1 MRAPLTVCPEDHETR
16 MAAQALRSAVA
27 AAGDE
32 KAQGA
37 ALGAWL
43 AALAA
48 PGSDLDKSIAEVVKL
63 STETVH
69 SDDTE
74 ACVATVRE
82 MTEGLLGSVC
92 ESFRRAHGAA
102 SDPFKA
108 EFARIE
114 MAAVVSIKKAELPPP
129 PAELPPLSKWTHPTR
144 GVLPVESAA
153 RYTGGEWEKNL
164 AALQAEHC
172 AADEVIAGHF
182 SSNGSAHLIV
192 SEKSHG
198 LRASTVGQ
206 LNGGVS
212 LCKGRPHEMHWEQ
225 YARGG
230 FRDAVGQAL
239 WGEKK
244 ADVLLGGVDEDK
256 LDLLF
261 VVKLKKAFFDDPTRQ
276 VEGRPMVR
284 RAARE
289 RLVAPAASLRL
300 PRLHSSPAAVSLCCA
315 PDHRSSSCRGASPSC
330 SPRMATTGCRRRRSW
345 PSTG

>member
-1 MRAPLTVCPEDHETR
+1 
-16 MAAQALRSAVA
+16 MAAQSLRSAVA
-27 AAGDE
+27 SAGDA

-37 ALGAWL
+37 ALCSGL

-48 PGSDLDKSIAEVVKL
+48 PGSDLDKAIAEVVKL
-63 STETVH
+63 STEVHADDGNAWAELAVDTVK
-69 SDDTE
+69 
-74 ACVATVRE
+74 A
-82 MTEGLLGSVC
+82 LLGRTV
-92 ESFRRAHGAA
+92 ESFRRAFDSVSSESHKAA
-102 SDPFKA
+102 A
-108 EFARIE
+108 ARIE
-114 MAAVVSIKKAELPPP
+114 MTNAAAIVSIKK
-129 PAELPPLSKWTHPTR
+129 AELPPLSKWTHPTR

-182 SSNGSAHLIV
+182 SSNDSAHLIV

-212 LCKGRPHEMHWEQ
+212 LCKGLPHVMEWEQ

-244 ADVLLGGVDEDK
+244 GDVLLGGVDADK
-256 LDLLF
+256 LDLFF
-261 VVKLKKAFFDDPTRQ
+261 VVKLKKAYFDDPTRQ
-276 VEGRPMVR
+276 VDGRPMVR
-284 RAARE
+284 SVARE
-289 RLVAPAASLRL
+289 RLAAPASSL
-300 PRLHSSPAAVSLCCA
+300 SL
-315 PDHRSSSCRGASPSC
+315 
-330 SPRMATTGCRRRRSW
+330 
-345 PSTG
+345 PSTRPLTCRLLTLLCV